1 MRALTCA
8 TARRRLQALHDGEL
22 AVGDQIAVAA
32 HVDVCRDCADAIADL
47 QALGRIVQH
56 VGHGRMALE
65 AMTNEEAAAFNAAV
79 VNRVKAER
87 QVSLTTQVRALFED
101 MHLVYAGAGAAVA
114 LLVSIVIMLSMMRF
128 ATNERP
134 DSLAAIVNVL
144 ATPLECEPGVDP
156 SASACHERWTG
167 RFQRANESAEQDAIF
182 ALESVITRHG
192 RLASLELL
200 RGGRHA
206 AAAAAADATLVE
218 GLLDVVSR
226 ARLEQAPAPPLS
238 DLGRMVWWVEHA
250 TVRATTKPPEDLP
263 LPSKKRADMTS
274 RGPHI
279 LTV

>member
-1 MRALTCA
+1 MKPLNCA
-8 TARRRLQALHDGEL
+8 ATRRRLNAFYDREL
-22 AVGDQIAVAA
+22 AISDQIAVSA
-32 HVDVCRDCADAIADL
+32 HLEWCDECAEALDVMRAV
-47 QALGRIVQH
+47 GRIVQN
-56 VGHGRMALE
+56 VGHGRL

-156 SASACHERWTG
+156 SASACHERWSG
-167 RFQRANESAEQDAIF
+167 RFQRANESAEQDAIL

-192 RLASLELL
+192 RVASLQLL

-206 AAAAAADATLVE
+206 AAAADAKLVE

-226 ARLEQAPAPPLS
+226 SRLEQAPAAPLS
-238 DLGRMVWWVEHA
+238 DVGRMVWWVEHA
-250 TVRATTKPPEDLP
+250 TVRATKPPEDL
-263 LPSKKRADMTS
+263 
-274 RGPHI
+274 
-279 LTV
+279 

>member
-1 MRALTCA
+1 MKPLNCA
-8 TARRRLQALHDGEL
+8 ATRRRLNRFYDREL
-22 AVGDQIAVAA
+22 AISDQIAVSA
-32 HVDVCRDCADAIADL
+32 HLEWCDECAEALDDMRAI
-47 QALGRIVQH
+47 GRIVQDM
-56 VGHGRMALE
+56 GRGRVALE
-65 AMTNEEAAAFNAAV
+65 TMTNEEAAAFNAAV

-87 QVSLTTQVRALFED
+87 QVSWTTQVQALFED

-114 LLVSIVIMLSMMRF
+114 ALVSIVIMLSMMRF

-206 AAAAAADATLVE
+206 ATAADANLVE

-263 LPSKKRADMTS
+263 LPSKKRADS
-274 RGPHI
+274 NGSHSPIVRA
-279 LTV
+279 

>member
-1 MRALTCA
+1 MKPLNCA
-8 TARRRLQALHDGEL
+8 ATRRRLNAFYDREL
-22 AVGDQIAVAA
+22 AISDQIAVSA
-32 HVDVCRDCADAIADL
+32 HLEWCDECAEALDVMRAV
-47 QALGRIVQH
+47 GRIVQN
-56 VGHGRMALE
+56 VGHGRL

-156 SASACHERWTG
+156 SASACHERWSG

-200 RGGRHA
+200 RGGRH
-206 AAAAAADATLVE
+206 AAAAADATLVE

>member
-1 MRALTCA
+1 MKPLNCA
-8 TARRRLQALHDGEL
+8 ATRRRLNAFYDREL
-22 AVGDQIAVAA
+22 GISDQIAVSA
-32 HVDVCRDCADAIADL
+32 HLEWCDECAE
-47 QALGRIVQH
+47 ALDDMRAVGRIVQN
-56 VGHGRMALE
+56 VGHGRVALE

-87 QVSLTTQVRALFED
+87 QVSLTTQVQALFED

-156 SASACHERWTG
+156 SASACHERWSG

-206 AAAAAADATLVE
+206 ATAADANLVE

-263 LPSKKRADMTS
+263 LPSKKRADTTS

>member
-1 MRALTCA
+1 MKPLNCA
-8 TARRRLQALHDGEL
+8 ATRRRLNAFYDREL
-22 AVGDQIAVAA
+22 AISDQIAVSA
-32 HVDVCRDCADAIADL
+32 HLEWCDECAEALDVMRAV
-47 QALGRIVQH
+47 GRIVQN
-56 VGHGRMALE
+56 VGHGRL

-156 SASACHERWTG
+156 SASACHERWSG

-200 RGGRHA
+200 RGGRH
-206 AAAAAADATLVE
+206 AAAAADATLVE

-263 LPSKKRADMTS
+263 LPSKKRADIDP
-274 RGPHI
+274 RGPRI
-279 LTV
+279 LTA

>member
-1 MRALTCA
+1 MKPLNCA
-8 TARRRLQALHDGEL
+8 ATRRRLNAFYDREL
-22 AVGDQIAVAA
+22 AISDQIAVSA
-32 HVDVCRDCADAIADL
+32 HLEWCDECAEALDAMRAV
-47 QALGRIVQH
+47 GRIVQH

-156 SASACHERWTG
+156 SASACHERWSG

-206 AAAAAADATLVE
+206 AAAADATLVE

-226 ARLEQAPAPPLS
+226 SRLEQAPAAPLS

>member
-1 MRALTCA
+1 MKPLNCA
-8 TARRRLQALHDGEL
+8 ATRRRLNAFYDREL
-22 AVGDQIAVAA
+22 AISDQIAVSA
-32 HVDVCRDCADAIADL
+32 HLEWCDECAEALDAMRVV
-47 QALGRIVQH
+47 GRIVQN
-56 VGHGRMALE
+56 VGHGRM

-79 VNRVKAER
+79 VDRVKAER
-87 QVSLTTQVRALFED
+87 QVSLTTQVQALFED

-114 LLVSIVIMLSMMRF
+114 ALVSIVIMLSMMRF

-156 SASACHERWTG
+156 TASACHERWTG
-167 RFQRANESAEQDAIF
+167 RFQRANESAEQDAVF

-206 AAAAAADATLVE
+206 ATAADANLVE

-263 LPSKKRADMTS
+263 LPSKKRADTTS

>member
-1 MRALTCA
+1 MKPLNCA
-8 TARRRLQALHDGEL
+8 ATRRRLNAFYDREL
-22 AVGDQIAVAA
+22 AISDQIAVSA
-32 HVDVCRDCADAIADL
+32 HLEWCDECAEALDAMRAV
-47 QALGRIVQH
+47 GRIVQH

-156 SASACHERWTG
+156 SASACHERWSG

-200 RGGRHA
+200 RGGRH
-206 AAAAAADATLVE
+206 AAAAADATLVE

>member
-1 MRALTCA
+1 MKPLNCA
-8 TARRRLQALHDGEL
+8 ATRRRLNAFYDREL
-22 AVGDQIAVAA
+22 AISDQIAVSA
-32 HVDVCRDCADAIADL
+32 HLEWCDECAEALDAMRAV
-47 QALGRIVQH
+47 GRIVQN
-56 VGHGRMALE
+56 VGHGRM

-79 VNRVKAER
+79 VDRVKAER
-87 QVSLTTQVRALFED
+87 RVSLTTQVQALFED

-114 LLVSIVIMLSMMRF
+114 ALVSIVIMLSMMRF

-156 SASACHERWTG
+156 TASACHERWTG
-167 RFQRANESAEQDAIF
+167 RFQRANESAEQDAVF

-206 AAAAAADATLVE
+206 ATAADANLVE

-263 LPSKKRADMTS
+263 LPSKKRADTTS

>member
-1 MRALTCA
+1 MKPLNCA
-8 TARRRLQALHDGEL
+8 ATRRRLNAFYDREL
-22 AVGDQIAVAA
+22 AISDQIAVSA
-32 HVDVCRDCADAIADL
+32 HLEWCDECAEALDAMRAV
-47 QALGRIVQH
+47 GRIVQN
-56 VGHGRMALE
+56 VGHGRM

-156 SASACHERWTG
+156 SASACHERWSG

-200 RGGRHA
+200 RGGRH
-206 AAAAAADATLVE
+206 AAAAADATLVE

-263 LPSKKRADMTS
+263 LPSKKRADIDP
-274 RGPHI
+274 RGPRI
-279 LTV
+279 LTA

>member
-1 MRALTCA
+1 MKPLNCA
-8 TARRRLQALHDGEL
+8 ATRRRLNAFYDREL
-22 AVGDQIAVAA
+22 AISDQIAVSA
-32 HVDVCRDCADAIADL
+32 HLEWCDECAEALDAMRAV
-47 QALGRIVQH
+47 GRIVQN

-167 RFQRANESAEQDAIF
+167 RFQRANESAEQDA
-182 ALESVITRHG
+182 SNH
-192 RLASLELL
+192 LAS
-200 RGGRHA
+200 
-206 AAAAAADATLVE
+206 
-218 GLLDVVSR
+218 SPK
-226 ARLEQAPAPPLS
+226 PAEPAMQMTMFTPLS
-238 DLGRMVWWVEHA
+238 QRIVDRLREADLNNL
-250 TVRATTKPPEDLP
+250 TP
-263 LPSKKRADMTS
+263 LEALNLLAELKKE
-274 RGPHI
+274 I
-279 LTV
+279 

>member
-1 MRALTCA
+1 MKPLNCA
-8 TARRRLQALHDGEL
+8 ATRRRLNAFYDREL
-22 AVGDQIAVAA
+22 AISDQIAVSA
-32 HVDVCRDCADAIADL
+32 HLEWCDECAEALDAMRAV
-47 QALGRIVQH
+47 GRIVQN

-156 SASACHERWTG
+156 SASACHERWSG

-200 RGGRHA
+200 RGGRH
-206 AAAAAADATLVE
+206 AAAAADATLVE